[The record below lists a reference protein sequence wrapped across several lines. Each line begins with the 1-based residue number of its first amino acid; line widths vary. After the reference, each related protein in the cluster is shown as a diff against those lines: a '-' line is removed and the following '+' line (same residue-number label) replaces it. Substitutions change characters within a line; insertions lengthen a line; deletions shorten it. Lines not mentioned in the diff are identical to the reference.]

1 MSLRTTAPCLQA
13 LKHLFCCS
21 LLPGKLDRIV
31 TLSPN
36 YEKENWGPKRR
47 AVCHRSHS
55 WTGKDSDQ
63 QPIGIPMAVR
73 SFGSSGELF
82 GDMADTYPRSLSQS
96 MTGLC
101 WVLLVFA
108 PLGRGLLKGLP
119 PCRGDWVWAHS
130 VTKLGCCPGPT
141 AAPTPIHC
149 HSSIL

>member
-1 MSLRTTAPCLQA
+1 MEHHVGAHFRTQAAGSEIFYVHYAMSLRTTAPCLQT

-47 AVCHRSHS
+47 AVYHRSHS

-73 SFGSSGELF
+73 KEFWVKWRAAWRYGRHLPQVFISEHDWAVLGAPGVCSPREGS
-82 GDMADTYPRSLSQS
+82 A
-96 MTGLC
+96 
-101 WVLLVFA
+101 
-108 PLGRGLLKGLP
+108 KG
-119 PCRGDWVWAHS
+119 
-130 VTKLGCCPGPT
+130 
-141 AAPTPIHC
+141 AAT
-149 HSSIL
+149 L